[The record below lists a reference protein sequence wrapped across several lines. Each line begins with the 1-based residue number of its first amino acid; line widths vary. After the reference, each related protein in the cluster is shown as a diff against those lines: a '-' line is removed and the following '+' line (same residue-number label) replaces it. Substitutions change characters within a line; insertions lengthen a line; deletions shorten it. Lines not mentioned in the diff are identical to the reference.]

1 MPPVP
6 RSFLIYEFFNKRKA
20 VFNSMSYLLLCLKDS
35 LTCSATSGIHGL
47 RPPPKKNRIK
57 TGGGVLVALELK
69 IALFLT
75 LGWVGGVGK
84 VDTQSL

>member
-1 MPPVP
+1 M
-6 RSFLIYEFFNKRKA
+6 
-20 VFNSMSYLLLCLKDS
+20 
-35 LTCSATSGIHGL
+35 L
-47 RPPPKKNRIK
+47 RHKWNPWAALPPPHQKDKDR
-57 TGGGVLVALELK
+57 GVLVELELK